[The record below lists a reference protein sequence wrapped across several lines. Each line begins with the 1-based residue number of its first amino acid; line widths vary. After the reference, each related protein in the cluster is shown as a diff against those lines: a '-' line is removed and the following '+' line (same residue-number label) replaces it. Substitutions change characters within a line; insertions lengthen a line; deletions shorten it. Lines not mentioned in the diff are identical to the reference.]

1 MTDEKEITCIIC
13 PIGCKILV
21 RLNGKDFEVTS
32 GNKCIK
38 GVEYARAEALDPKRM
53 LTSSILVINGEWP
66 LVSVK
71 SSEPVPKNK
80 LFHVLKEI
88 KDAKVDAPV
97 KLGQNIIKNV
107 ANTKINIIATKSIKR
122 L

>member
-13 PIGCKILV
+13 PISCKISVKLD
-21 RLNGKDFEVTS
+21 GKNFEVTS
-32 GNKCIK
+32 GSKCIK

-53 LTSSILVINGEWP
+53 LTSSVLVNKGDWP
-66 LVSVK
+66 LLSVK
-71 SSEPVPKNK
+71 SSEPIPKNK

-88 KDAKVDAPV
+88 KDAKIDAPV
-97 KLGQNIIKNV
+97 KLGQTVIKNV

-122 L
+122 I

>member
-13 PIGCKILV
+13 PIGCKISV
-21 RLNGKDFEVTS
+21 KSDGKNFQVAS
-32 GNKCIK
+32 GNKCVK
-38 GVEYARAEALDPKRM
+38 GIEYARAEALDPRRM

-88 KDAKVDAPV
+88 KDAKVDAPI

-122 L
+122 V